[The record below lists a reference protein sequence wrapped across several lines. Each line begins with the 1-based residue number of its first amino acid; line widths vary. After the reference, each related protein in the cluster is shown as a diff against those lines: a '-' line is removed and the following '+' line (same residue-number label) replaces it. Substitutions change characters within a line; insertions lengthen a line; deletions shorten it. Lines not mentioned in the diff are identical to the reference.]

1 MKNILIIKPSS
12 FGDVIQTLPV
22 AARLREAWPSA
33 RISWLVN
40 SQYARLLRNN
50 PCIDHLYPFPRD
62 LWRAHRNFPGAVA
75 SFIRLCTQ
83 LYRARFDAV
92 LDLQGLLRSGIL
104 TAATGAPL
112 RAGFANAR
120 ECAHFFYTL
129 KVTVPQGEMH
139 SVDRYLLVAS
149 ALGCSGTGV
158 RFPLGGGEEEEG
170 GADEFLRAFLPPRGG
185 PLIALSP
192 SARWK
197 TKRWPL
203 EYYAAL
209 GDFLAER
216 GARIVVIGGGS
227 GEGKKVTGLM
237 RAPVLAAD
245 GIDDPLK
252 LAALLNRMDLLI
264 SNDSGPMH
272 LAAAVGTTVIGLF
285 GPTNPRRTG
294 PYGAKHRSVCAPV
307 ECSPC
312 YRRECERESECMRMI
327 TVERVRRVVEEILS
341 GAR

>member
-50 PCIDHLYPFPRD
+50 PCIDHLHLFPRE
-62 LWRAHRNFPGAVA
+62 LWRAHRNFPVAVA
-75 SFIRLCTQ
+75 SFVRLCTQ

-92 LDLQGLLRSGIL
+92 LDLQGLLRSGIWA
-104 TAATGAPL
+104 TATGAPL

-120 ECAHFFYTL
+120 ECAHLFYTL
-129 KVTVPQGEMH
+129 KILVPQGEMH

-158 RFPLGGGEEEEG
+158 CFPLGGGEEENA
-170 GADEFLRAFLPPRGG
+170 GADRFLRTFSPPRNG
-185 PLIALSP
+185 PFIALSP
-192 SARWK
+192 SARWR

-209 GDFLAER
+209 GDYFAGK

-237 RAPVLAAD
+237 RAPALAAD

-252 LAALLNRMDLLI
+252 LAALLKRMDLLI

-285 GPTNPRRTG
+285 GPTSPRRTG
-294 PYGAKHRSVCAPV
+294 PYGGKHRIVGAPV
-307 ECSPC
+307 TCSPC
-312 YRRECERESECMRMI
+312 YRRECERESECMRLI
-327 TVERVRRVVEEILS
+327 TVDVVRRVVEDILS